1 MTLAEILLHNN
12 IFFYD
17 PVDSLHQRKQ
27 KEGQFPLFKE
37 SKRTPGNKKFTRN
50 ELIIIN
56 QEVISKFE
64 KNLQLT
70 FIDTF
75 GEEGNL
81 CLANNE
87 EVTPA
92 FRTIFTRKDLLL
104 YVAGKL
110 QSISAGKNS
119 TPGTAPLYIPFP
131 KNSDIFWRMVEAGR
145 DFE

>member
-17 PVDSLHQRKQ
+17 PVNSLNQRKQ
-27 KEGQFPLFKE
+27 KEKKFPLFKE
-37 SKRTPGNKKFTRN
+37 STRTPDNKKFTGN
-50 ELIIIN
+50 ELIIN

-70 FIDTF
+70 FINTS

-104 YVAGKL
+104 FVAGKL
-110 QSISAGKNS
+110 QNISAGKNS

-131 KNSDIFWRMVEAGR
+131 ENSNIFWRMVEAGR
-145 DFE
+145 DSE